1 MFFNELNKFNSLKPR
16 KECKK
21 KKKVTVPDN
30 VSELYNEYIEI
41 YFDQQMADNVSELYN
56 EYIEIYF
63 DQQMAFS
70 DVRKRN
76 LGSRYDPTNLFLETY
91 NYDVWFENKESN
103 DTTKSDEETTD
114 LLQMP
119 ELKDD
124 EEVKEGKE

>member
-21 KKKVTVPDN
+21 EKKVTVPD
-30 VSELYNEYIEI
+30 I
-41 YFDQQMADNVSELYN
+41 VSELYN

-103 DTTKSDEETTD
+103 DATKSDEESTD

-124 EEVKEGKE
+124 